1 MLCGLSIRDV
11 VLIDHMDISFSR
23 GLTVLTGETGAGKS
37 ILLDA
42 LGLALGGRVDTSM
55 RRHGAPQA
63 SVTATFE
70 IQNLESLITFF
81 EKTGL
86 NHEDF
91 EDGLLYLRRTIRND
105 GRSRAF
111 INDQPVSAN
120 ILRELGDSLIE
131 IQGQFDAQ
139 GLLNPKSHRHFLDL
153 FANHPA
159 LQTEVAKAYFDLS
172 DANSNLRKAKAQIDK
187 SENQKL
193 FLEVAVNELDEL
205 KTIDGEETQLLET
218 RSELIN
224 AEKIINSLNN
234 ALQLVGGDNGA
245 ISLVAS
251 AQRILDAV
259 SERIIRELDPLE
271 RAGAELAETE
281 TILARLASD
290 IEMDSGRLE
299 EVDDRL
305 SHVRSTARKYNVTPD
320 GLTALHLDLTNQLK
334 VIKDGGSEL
343 GKMQRKC
350 DEARTNFA
358 KMASL
363 LSISRREAGLRLN
376 DAIISELK
384 PLKMERSKFETTIE
398 TVDEAN
404 WGVDGWDKIA
414 FQIATNP
421 GTPLGPLEKIASGGE
436 LSRLLLAL
444 RVALS
449 GVNTLPT
456 LIFDEVDAGVGGAV
470 AAAVG
475 EHLNKLGH
483 KIQVL
488 VVTHSPQ
495 VAARG
500 HCHWKVF
507 KEENKGYQ
515 RTTTRELEKEKRIE
529 EIARMLAGEIITK
542 EARAASLKIL
552 EG

>member
-11 VLIDHMDISFSR
+11 VLIDHLDISFSR

-70 IQNLESLITFF
+70 IQNLEFLNSFF

-86 NHEDF
+86 NREDLG
-91 EDGLLYLRRTIRND
+91 DGLLYLRRTIGND

-111 INDQPVSAN
+111 INDQPVTAN

-139 GLLNPKSHRHFLDL
+139 GLLNPKSHQHFLDM
-153 FANHPA
+153 FANHPV
-159 LQTEVAKAYFDLS
+159 LQTEVATAYFNLS
-172 DANSNLRKAKAQIDK
+172 EAASNLREAKEQIDK
-187 SENQKL
+187 SENQKI

-205 KTIDGEETQLLET
+205 NIIDGEETQLLEK
-218 RSELIN
+218 RLELIN

-234 ALQLVGGDNGA
+234 ALQLIGGDNGA
-245 ISLVAS
+245 ISLVAN
-251 AQRILDAV
+251 AQRVLDPV
-259 SERIIRELDPLE
+259 SVRIIKELDPLE
-271 RAGAELAETE
+271 RAAAELAETE
-281 TILARLASD
+281 LILARLASD

-299 EVDDRL
+299 EIDDRL
-305 SHVRSTARKYNVTPD
+305 SRVRSVARKYNVTPD
-320 GLTALHLDLTNQLK
+320 ELTALHLDLANQLK
-334 VIKDGGSEL
+334 AIKSGGSEL
-343 GKMQRKC
+343 VKLQSMC
-350 DEARTNFA
+350 DEARSNFA
-358 KMASL
+358 KKASL
-363 LSISRREAGLRLN
+363 LSTSRREAGIRLN
-376 DAIISELK
+376 GAIISELE
-384 PLKMERSKFETTIE
+384 PLKMERSKFQTTID
-398 TVDEAN
+398 TVDECH
-404 WGVDGWDKIA
+404 WGADGWDKIA

-421 GTPLGPLEKIASGGE
+421 GMPLGPLEKIASGGE

-444 RVALS
+444 RVTLS
-449 GVNTLPT
+449 AVNTLPT

-483 KIQVL
+483 GLQVL

-500 HCHWKVF
+500 HCHWKIL
-507 KEENKGYQ
+507 KEEHKGYQ
-515 RTTTRELEKEKRIE
+515 RTAARELKKAERVE
-529 EIARMLAGEIITK
+529 EIARMLAGETITK
-542 EARAASLKIL
+542 EARAASLKLL

>member
-11 VLIDHMDISFSR
+11 VLIDHLDISFSR

-70 IQNLESLITFF
+70 IQNLRFLNSFF
-81 EKTGL
+81 EKTDL
-86 NHEDF
+86 NREDLD
-91 EDGLLYLRRTIRND
+91 DGLLYLRRTIGND

-111 INDQPVSAN
+111 INDQPVTAN

-139 GLLNPKSHRHFLDL
+139 GLLNPKSHQHFLDM
-153 FANHPA
+153 FANHPV
-159 LQTEVAKAYFDLS
+159 LQTEVAKAYFILS
-172 DANSNLRKAKAQIDK
+172 DANSNFKKAKEQIDK
-187 SENQKL
+187 SKNQKT

-205 KTIDGEETQLLET
+205 NSTDGEETQLLAI

-245 ISLVAS
+245 ISLVAN
-251 AQRILDAV
+251 AQRLLTLV
-259 SERIIRELDPLE
+259 SERIIKELDPLE
-271 RAGAELAETE
+271 RAAAELAETE
-281 TILARLASD
+281 LILARLASD

-299 EVDDRL
+299 EIDDRL
-305 SHVRSTARKYNVTPD
+305 SRVRSTARKYNVTPD
-320 GLTALHLDLTNQLK
+320 ELTALHLDLANQLSA
-334 VIKDGGSEL
+334 IKDSGSEL
-343 GKMQRKC
+343 GKLQSKC
-350 DEARTNFA
+350 DEARSNFA
-358 KMASL
+358 KKASL
-363 LSISRREAGLRLN
+363 LSNSRKEAGIRLN
-376 DAIISELK
+376 EAIISELE
-384 PLKMERSKFETTIE
+384 PLKMERSKFQTTIE
-398 TVDEAN
+398 TVDEDD
-404 WGVDGWDKIA
+404 WSVDGWDKIA

-421 GTPLGPLEKIASGGE
+421 GMPLGPLEKIASGGE

-444 RVALS
+444 RVTLS

-483 KIQVL
+483 GLQVL

-500 HCHWKVF
+500 HCHWKVL
-507 KEENKGYQ
+507 KEEHKGYQ
-515 RTTTRELEKEKRIE
+515 RTTARELEKEERVE
-529 EIARMLAGEIITK
+529 EIARMLAGETITK
-542 EARAASLKIL
+542 EARAASLKLL